1 MTQLHER
8 TTVSAHP
15 FAAQLSVFPT
25 ELGWFAL
32 VGADDRLTLITIG
45 HDSER
50 DARKAAQRKM
60 QARLAF
66 DQHDWS
72 PSFRERLQDYARGV
86 EVDFVDLKI
95 DFPDRTRFQR
105 SVIAATRRIPWGAT
119 RTYGQLAQ
127 SAGSPRA
134 ARAVGSVMAAN
145 RFPIIVPCHRVVGA
159 GGRLGGFS
167 APQGV
172 TLKQRM
178 LELEGVWQ
186 RSR

>member
-1 MTQLHER
+1 
-8 TTVSAHP
+8 
-15 FAAQLSVFPT
+15 
-25 ELGWFAL
+25 
-32 VGADDRLTLITIG
+32 
-45 HDSER
+45 
-50 DARKAAQRKM
+50 M

-178 LELEGVWQ
+178 LELEGGWQ